1 MLRWGRYSGPCLRQ
15 TLISIFRPFFSFR
28 SIFIFR
34 SLLLGS
40 LFLLASTIAVAEEHQ
55 VLLYSQKEFRYQY
68 YLALLRQA
76 LNATEDDY
84 GKTDVQIYQPHATE
98 ITEARGMAL
107 LQQRRIHIAFVPTSR
122 EREEL
127 FRAVPIPLDQGL
139 LGLRLLLIK
148 ESSQPRFDRIQNA
161 KELREKMLGG
171 FNTNWSDYGIYESNG
186 FKVLPATK
194 YETLFKMLETGRFDY
209 FSRGLIEVWSEL
221 DNFKNQYPDLRV
233 ENRFAFYYNI
243 PVYFFVHKD
252 NEQLAQRIEVGLK
265 RIQTSGAFSKLFQAY
280 YGEHIARAKLDKRQ
294 IIILN
299 SPQGP
304 QGIPVVKPFWWP
316 ATASFPMDVTTPS
329 DRVHVNKHR
338 DD

>member
-15 TLISIFRPFFSFR
+15 TLISIFRPFC
-28 SIFIFR
+28 IFR
-34 SLLLGS
+34 SLVLGS
-40 LFLLASTIAVAEEHQ
+40 LFLLVPPVALAGEHQ

-76 LNATEDDY
+76 LDVTEGDY
-84 GKTDVQIYQPHATE
+84 GKTDVQIYQPHTTE
-98 ITEARGMAL
+98 ITEARGMVL

-122 EREEL
+122 EREES

-171 FNTNWSDYGIYESNG
+171 FNTNWFDYDIYKSNG
-186 FKVLPATK
+186 FRVLPATK
-194 YETLFKMLETGRFDY
+194 YETLFKMLESGRFDY
-209 FSRGLIEVWSEL
+209 FSRGLIEVWPEL

-252 NEQLAQRIEVGLK
+252 NEQLAQRIEEGLK
-265 RIQTSGAFSKLFQAY
+265 RIQASGAFSKLFQAY
-280 YGEHIARAKLDKRQ
+280 YGEDIARAQLDKRH
-294 IIILN
+294 IIILDN
-299 SPQGP
+299 PQAR
-304 QGIPVVKPFWWP
+304 QGIPVIKPFWWP
-316 ATASFPMDVTTPS
+316 AKTAFPTDATIPG
-329 DRVHVNKHR
+329 DQPQ
-338 DD
+338 